1 MAIPERL
8 FQALLAPVLALAI
21 PCGQAGAASFDCAK
35 AGTPLEKA
43 ICANPKLSALDDE
56 LAGAYRAALT
66 RLGEPGAA
74 ILRSG
79 QRRWLKE
86 LGQRRGQSNGK
97 FVDNDYQERIAELK
111 DIPDYPRPEA
121 PAPGPE
127 LRSAALLPGF
137 ELTLRAA
144 APCTTGAEA
153 PLAVPAQLLVRAKG
167 QTAPLQAINLPGA
180 RGLCGGSTLDDLAT
194 VADYNFDGLPDLSI
208 GNEEETGYGGAGQT
222 MFLADPAGRGL
233 VFNPGLTDL
242 ANTSNSFAADPAT
255 KLIETMSKSG
265 AFYHRTTLYRMAGDK
280 PVIVS
285 ETIEDFS
292 PVDGERVRK
301 VTESKWVKGEW
312 KTVVRVE
319 RPD

>member
-1 MAIPERL
+1 M
-8 FQALLAPVLALAI
+8 LALAI

-35 AGTPLEKA
+35 AGTALEKA

-56 LAGAYRAALT
+56 LAGAYRAALS

-74 ILRSG
+74 ILRTG

-97 FVDNDYQERIAELK
+97 FVDRDYEERIAELK

-137 ELTLRAA
+137 DLTLRAA
-144 APCTTGAEA
+144 VPCLAGAEA
-153 PLAVPAQLLVRAKG
+153 PRAVPAQVLVRAKG
-167 QTAPLQAINLPGA
+167 QTAVLQAINLPGA
-180 RGLCGGSTLDDLAT
+180 RSLCDRTALDDVVT

-208 GNEEETGYGGAGQT
+208 SNEVETGYGSAGQT
-222 MFLADPAGRGL
+222 VFLADPAGRGL

-242 ANTSNSFAADPAT
+242 ANTSHTFSADPGT

-292 PVDGERVRK
+292 PVNGEPVRK
-301 VTESKWVKGEW
+301 VTESKWVNGEW